1 MLVSLSDGFT
11 RSRPLP
17 ATLPL
22 HDFEFFSPSPS
33 GGALPV
39 RRICTEGCP
48 QDRFWLGLGFGLGLA
63 LALALAQTLA
73 LALTLTWPGK
83 VFEFPH
89 ERILPCETE
98 AGPSAFN
105 TPSWFAAGGSVNAVP
120 WVFIAGAAPGAA
132 TKDAASK
139 CLLDA

>member
-1 MLVSLSDGFT
+1 MEGRELAWELAAESAVLGSLSDGFT

-22 HDFEFFSPSPS
+22 QDFEFFSPSPR

-48 QDRFWLGLGFGLGLA
+48 HDRF
-63 LALALAQTLA
+63 
-73 LALTLTWPGK
+73 WPGK
-83 VFEFPH
+83 VFECPQ
-89 ERILPCETE
+89 ERILPCERDGGT
-98 AGPSAFN
+98 SAFN
-105 TPSWFAAGGSVNAVP
+105 TPSWLAAGGSLGGGN
-120 WVFIAGAAPGAA
+120 AAPGVLTADA
-132 TKDAASK
+132 TPGAGTKSATSK

>member
-1 MLVSLSDGFT
+1 MGLGLGSEGRELAWELAAESAVLASLSDGFT

-48 QDRFWLGLGFGLGLA
+48 HDRFWLV
-63 LALALAQTLA
+63 
-73 LALTLTWPGK
+73 TWPGK
-83 VFEFPH
+83 VFDCPQ

-98 AGPSAFN
+98 GGPSVFI
-105 TPSWFAAGGSVNAVP
+105 TPSWLAAGGRV
-120 WVFIAGAAPGAA
+120 
-132 TKDAASK
+132 KDAASK

>member
-1 MLVSLSDGFT
+1 MLASLSDGFT

-48 QDRFWLGLGFGLGLA
+48 HDRFWLGLGFGLGLA
-63 LALALAQTLA
+63 LPLALSLALALA
-73 LALTLTWPGK
+73 LTWPGK
-83 VFEFPH
+83 VFECPQ
-89 ERILPCETE
+89 EKILPCETE
-98 AGPSAFN
+98 DGPSAFN
-105 TPSWFAAGGSVNAVP
+105 TPSWLAAGGSVIAAPGVL
-120 WVFIAGAAPGAA
+120 IAGATPGAA

>member
-1 MLVSLSDGFT
+1 MEGRALAWELGAESAVLASLSDGLT

-48 QDRFWLGLGFGLGLA
+48 HDRFWRGVGFGLGLA
-63 LALALAQTLA
+63 LALALTLA
-73 LALTLTWPGK
+73 VTLTLTLTWPAK

-89 ERILPCETE
+89 ERILPCEPE
-98 AGPSAFN
+98 GGPSAFN
-105 TPSWFAAGGSVNAVP
+105 THSWLAAGGSV
-120 WVFIAGAAPGAA
+120 
-132 TKDAASK
+132 KDAASK